1 METKSKIL
9 QQTFAL
15 IMKYGIKSVSMEDIS
30 RNIGISK
37 KTIYQHFDSKKTLI
51 KEVVADHI
59 ANDQIALRQIIDNAT
74 DAIDEMVL
82 VAQHVLH
89 FLRGMSPSMMFDTR
103 KYYPTIW
110 QMVENQHIGFFL
122 DITRKNILRGQKEGL
137 YLTDINPEIVARI
150 YVHQSL
156 ALSDETIFP
165 LSTFTRSELYQAIV
179 TYHIR
184 GIMTDK
190 GREVAGNQTIK

>member
-59 ANDQIALRQIIDNAT
+59 ENDQIALRHIIDNAT

-103 KYYPTIW
+103 KYYPAIW

-122 DITRKNILRGQKEGL
+122 DITRKNILRGQEEGL

>member
-137 YLTDINPEIVARI
+137 YLTDINHEIVARI

>member
-59 ANDQIALRQIIDNAT
+59 ANDQIALRHIIDNAT

-122 DITRKNILRGQKEGL
+122 DITRENILRGQKEGL

-190 GREVAGNQTIK
+190 GREVARNQTIK